1 VKMSLWTSYRSLSP
15 RTRLLIGGGIMAY
28 AGLGLFLS
36 DKAEEAFGFVPT
48 EQDKQRLKE
57 AIPKISL
64 VERGER
70 EK

>member
-1 VKMSLWTSYRSLSP
+1 MSLWTSYRSLSP